1 MISTKS
7 LEMFQIPGVLGVAV
21 NSTPSL
27 FVSGVKQFRPS
38 EDASRLMC
46 TLPPGPIGATKTTSD
61 FGFSSNLQAPQ
72 GQAVI
77 QSAPSAK
84 SQKLL
89 WCPFADQGFKKSK
102 TQGKYA
108 NGYPI
113 GAIVHYTAGARS
125 GLQAGMAEQL
135 KNEFTYFVIDKNGNI
150 GQNFSLDTWGYHAGA
165 SFHPDLGKYV
175 HSKLVGIEIQVFGKL
190 KKSGSEYKTAYAIP
204 TIVPAEEVRV
214 IEKQTDNQVP
224 GPYQMYTKAQEE
236 ALFKLLRWLHDNNPE
251 VFQYQYVLGHD
262 EVSPGRKTDPGGSL
276 SMTMPALRK
285 KLGA

>member
-7 LEMFQIPGVLGVAV
+7 LEMFQIPGVLGVSA
-21 NSTPSL
+21 NSTLNFFIPGLKQLRSL
-27 FVSGVKQFRPS
+27 ENVSHVIC
-38 EDASRLMC
+38 A
-46 TLPPGPIGATKTTSD
+46 LPPGPLGVTKTTCE
-61 FGFSSNLQAPQ
+61 FVTPFNLQATQ
-72 GQAVI
+72 GGDVL

-89 WCPFADQGFKKSK
+89 WCPFADQGFEKSK
-102 TQGKYA
+102 TAGKYTK
-108 NGYPI
+108 GYPM

-135 KNEFTYFVIDKNGNI
+135 KNGFTYFVIDKNGNI
-150 GQNFSLDTWGYHAGA
+150 GQNFSLDTWGYHAGK
-165 SFHPDLGKYV
+165 SFHPDLGEYV

-190 KKSGSEYKTAYAIP
+190 EKSGSQYKAWSG

-214 IEKQTDNQVP
+214 IEKQTDNQAP
-224 GPYQMYTKAQEE
+224 GSYQMYTKAQEE
-236 ALFKLLRWLHDNNPE
+236 ALFKLLKWLHDNNTE